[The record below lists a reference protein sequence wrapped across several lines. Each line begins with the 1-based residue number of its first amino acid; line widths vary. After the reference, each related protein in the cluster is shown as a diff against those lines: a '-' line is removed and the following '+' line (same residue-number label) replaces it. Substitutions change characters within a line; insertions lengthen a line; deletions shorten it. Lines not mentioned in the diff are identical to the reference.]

1 MKYLQLFEQFI
12 NEKSV
17 PKKFGSQEQFDWKD
31 VEQNSPRSFIGT
43 IKNAK
48 YKMQMKVPDI
58 KRLFIETFDVLTN
71 KFGYEDHQALNYLNS
86 GSYAAWHVL
95 NNHDGIDGERR
106 YAYNPE
112 GRMEEILLGF
122 ETLSTWKKLRK
133 TFDNGGKIK
142 ESVIPNMKHTHHHEQ
157 FLNEKV
163 YRMTGIYTAKGLVGK
178 VMQAFK
184 QEIARVKYE
193 GINVVTQEEVNKEWA
208 KFEDKAKK
216 IILDQVEKGAGGM
229 DGILFV
235 TANLFNGFAIDEV
248 NGLNREGSNTLYLS
262 YEVVINVGFM
272 DDFNGKKVARKI
284 DKTGMMNSPI
294 SYEKEV
300 IYGEY
305 DASVGNNNLEIRDT
319 EFIQI
324 DGK

>member
-1 MKYLQLFEQFI
+1 MKKIPTFEQFV
-12 NEKSV
+12 NEKS
-17 PKKFGSQEQFDWKD
+17 
-31 VEQNSPRSFIGT
+31 
-43 IKNAK
+43 
-48 YKMQMKVPDI
+48 
-58 KRLFIETFDVLTN
+58 
-71 KFGYEDHQALNYLNS
+71 
-86 GSYAAWHVL
+86 
-95 NNHDGIDGERR
+95 
-106 YAYNPE
+106 
-112 GRMEEILLGF
+112 
-122 ETLSTWKKLRK
+122 
-133 TFDNGGKIK
+133 
-142 ESVIPNMKHTHHHEQ
+142 
-157 FLNEKV
+157 
-163 YRMTGIYTAKGLVGK
+163 YRMTGIYGSKGLIGK

-184 QEIARVKYE
+184 QEIKTVKYE

-229 DGILFV
+229 DGILYV

-248 NGLNREGSNTLYLS
+248 NGLNDIDPDNILYLS

-284 DKTGMMNSPI
+284 DKTGMMNSPL
-294 SYEKEV
+294 SYEKEL

>member
-1 MKYLQLFEQFI
+1 MKNI
-12 NEKSV
+12 
-17 PKKFGSQEQFDWKD
+17 P
-31 VEQNSPRSFIGT
+31 
-43 IKNAK
+43 
-48 YKMQMKVPDI
+48 
-58 KRLFIETFDVLTN
+58 TF
-71 KFGYEDHQALNYLNS
+71 
-86 GSYAAWHVL
+86 
-95 NNHDGIDGERR
+95 
-106 YAYNPE
+106 
-112 GRMEEILLGF
+112 
-122 ETLSTWKKLRK
+122 
-133 TFDNGGKIK
+133 
-142 ESVIPNMKHTHHHEQ
+142 EQ
-157 FLNEKV
+157 FLNEKS
-163 YRMTGIYTAKGLVGK
+163 YRMTGIYSAKGLVGK

-229 DGILFV
+229 DGILYV
-235 TANLFNGFAIDEV
+235 TANLFNGFAIDEA
-248 NGLNREGSNTLYLS
+248 NGLNREDSNTLYLS

-294 SYEKEV
+294 SYEKEL